1 MIQLMAMIVINYLKN
16 FISFTNVELC
26 MVTFDLPTSYRR
38 MDLFILSISHMHMN
52 INAQGT

>member
-16 FISFTNVELC
+16 FISFTNVEFC
-26 MVTFDLPTSYRR
+26 MVTFDLPTSYCR

-52 INAQGT
+52 INAQGA